1 MTASNYP
8 WYTCVEGDEIQQGDI
23 LLKCPVL
30 LPPKRLAA
38 DKPQEAT
45 AVVTPAD
52 VVVVSQSCD
61 LVMDREKLEYVLLC
75 GLWER
80 SELTQGPLSR
90 ADGLENARKG
100 YMSYVH
106 LIDSCSITG
115 FEREHTIVDFRCIYS
130 LPIGFVREFAV
141 NAGERLRLMPPYKE
155 HLSQAL
161 ARYFMRVGLPVD
173 IPSFK

>member
-1 MTASNYP
+1 MTASDYP

-45 AVVTPAD
+45 TVVTPTD
-52 VVVVSQSCD
+52 VVVVSQTCD
-61 LVMDREKLEYVLLC
+61 LVKDREKLEYVLLC

-80 SELTQGPLSR
+80 SELALGQLSKP
-90 ADGLENARKG
+90 DGLEKARKG

-106 LIDSCSITG
+106 LINSCSIAG
-115 FEREHTIVDFRCIYS
+115 FEREPTIVDFRCIYS
-130 LPIGFVREFAV
+130 LPIGFVREFAL
-141 NAGERLRLMPPYKE
+141 NARERLRLMPPYRE

-173 IPSFK
+173 IPPFK